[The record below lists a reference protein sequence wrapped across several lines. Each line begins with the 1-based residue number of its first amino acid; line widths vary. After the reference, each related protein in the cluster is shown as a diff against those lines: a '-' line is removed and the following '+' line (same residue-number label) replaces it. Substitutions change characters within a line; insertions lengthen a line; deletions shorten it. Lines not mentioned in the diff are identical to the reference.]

1 MVGPRCRAASLVL
14 MVGRRC
20 RAARLTRRSALPNQ
34 SKWEL
39 ELRPSASA
47 AGPPQP
53 HCRLTL
59 NPQLSTINLL
69 MGTLYY
75 GDNLDILRR
84 YLKDGTVDLVYLD
97 PPFNSAQN
105 YNAFFHEKDGTDA
118 ASQIHAF
125 EDTWHWDIETKK
137 AYDAVT
143 EQPGKVSDVM
153 QAFYTFLGGNDMMA
167 YLTMMSSRLVE
178 LRRVLKP
185 TGSLYL
191 HCDPTASHYLKLL
204 CDAIMGKDNFRN
216 EIIWQRTRAHNDKKI
231 RRYGAVHDIILFYSK
246 GEDWLY
252 NVQYTKRDENAP
264 KTHDLY
270 RHTDGKIYRK
280 DNCRAPGGRGPLY
293 EWNGHRHNWR
303 FSPEERDRLIAEGKI
318 VYSKNGM
325 PRVLREIDPE
335 KGSPLQD
342 YWVDIDPLNS
352 GSAEILGYPTQKPVA
367 LLERIIQ
374 ASSNPGDVVL
384 DPFCGCGTTI
394 DAAEKLGREW
404 IGIDVTQLAISLIKN
419 RLQDTYGPRLKFISG
434 GTSYT
439 SPTSD
444 PDGRAA
450 LPRRQSGADGRAALP
465 RRQADP
471 QVSPAESIEMGSRTS
486 TVRIIGEPTTPNEA
500 ATLAEDDKYQ
510 FQWWALG
517 LVGARPVEQ
526 KKGADHGIDGK
537 ILFRDDPRAA
547 KPEQIIIQVKG
558 GKTGVK
564 DVRDLRGVLDREK
577 AAIGI
582 LISLQPAT
590 GPMETEAA
598 SAGFYEH
605 KTNRQKYPRLQLRT
619 VKELMEGQGIERPS
633 TVAATDETFKKAPES
648 KKKQHEQKALEL

>member
-1 MVGPRCRAASLVL
+1 
-14 MVGRRC
+14 
-20 RAARLTRRSALPNQ
+20 
-34 SKWEL
+34 
-39 ELRPSASA
+39 
-47 AGPPQP
+47 
-53 HCRLTL
+53 
-59 NPQLSTINLL
+59 

-75 GDNLDILRR
+75 GDNLNILRR

-105 YNAFFHEKDGTDA
+105 YNAFFQEKDGSAA

-204 CDAIMGKDNFRN
+204 CDAVFGGNNFQN
-216 EIIWQRTRAHNDKKI
+216 EIIWKRTGSHG
-231 RRYGAVHDIILFYSK
+231 GAKRWGPIHDTILFYSK
-246 GEDWLY
+246 ADEPTWNRAYQDYDEKYLDDFYRFED
-252 NVQYTKRDENAP
+252 
-264 KTHDLY
+264 
-270 RHTDGKIYRK
+270 
-280 DNCRAPGGRGPLY
+280 
-293 EWNGHRHNWR
+293 
-303 FSPEERDRLIAEGKI
+303 
-318 VYSKNGM
+318 
-325 PRVLREIDPE
+325 E
-335 KGSPLQD
+335 KGRYRLVTLTGAGTRSGDSGAPWRNVNPTKSGRHWAVPSYALKPLAT
-342 YWVDIDPLNS
+342 
-352 GSAEILGYPTQKPVA
+352 SAELVKMTTQEKLDLLDASGLIYWPPKGEVPQQKRYLDDGEGVQIQDIITDIQAISSQAKERLGYPTQKPVA

-394 DAAEKLGREW
+394 DAAEKLGRDW

-419 RLQDTYGPRLKFISG
+419 RLQDTYGTRLKFVSG

-439 SPTSD
+439 SPTSESVGRAGSPLPAAERGESSAREQS
-444 PDGRAA
+444 PDGAHGVTR
-450 LPRRQSGADGRAALP
+450 PT
-465 RRQADP
+465 
-471 QVSPAESIEMGSRTS
+471 VSL
-486 TVRIIGEPTTPNEA
+486 VRIIGEPTTPNEA

-537 ILFRDDPRAA
+537 ILFRDDPKAA
-547 KPEQIIIQVKG
+547 RPEQIIIQVKG

-564 DVRDLRGVLDREK
+564 DVRDLRGVLDREQ

-582 LISLQPAT
+582 LISLQPPTA
-590 GPMETEAA
+590 PMETEAA

-619 VKELMEGQGIERPS
+619 VKELMEGKGIERPS

-648 KKKQHEQKALEL
+648 KKKQHEQKSLEL

>member
-1 MVGPRCRAASLVL
+1 
-14 MVGRRC
+14 
-20 RAARLTRRSALPNQ
+20 
-34 SKWEL
+34 
-39 ELRPSASA
+39 
-47 AGPPQP
+47 
-53 HCRLTL
+53 
-59 NPQLSTINLL
+59 

-84 YLKDGTVDLVYLD
+84 SLKDESVDLVYLD

-125 EDTWHWDIETKK
+125 ENTWHWDIGTRK

-204 CDAIMGKDNFRN
+204 CDAVFGGNQFQN
-216 EIIWQRTRAHNDKKI
+216 EIIWKRTGSHG
-231 RRYGAVHDIILFYSK
+231 GAKRWGPIHDSILFYSK
-246 GEDWLY
+246 ADEPTWNRAYQEYDEEYVEDF
-252 NVQYTKRDENAP
+252 
-264 KTHDLY
+264 Y
-270 RHTDGKIYRK
+270 RFEDKKGRYRLVTLTGAGTRSG
-280 DNCRAPGGRGPLY
+280 D
-293 EWNGHRHNWR
+293 
-303 FSPEERDRLIAEGKI
+303 S
-318 VYSKNGM
+318 
-325 PRVLREIDPE
+325 
-335 KGSPLQD
+335 GSPWKGVNPTKTGRHWAMPSYALKPLASESKLASMTTQEKLDLLDSNGLIYWPPKGEVPQQKRYLDDGEGVPIQD
-342 YWVDIDPLNS
+342 IITDIKAIS
-352 GSAEILGYPTQKPVA
+352 SQAKERLGYPTQKPVA

-394 DAAEKLGREW
+394 DAAEKLGRDW

-419 RLQDTYGPRLKFISG
+419 RLQDTYGSRMKFVSGPLQRRTGVAPVSNISE
-434 GTSYT
+434 TKISET
-439 SPTSD
+439 
-444 PDGRAA
+444 
-450 LPRRQSGADGRAALP
+450 GATPVLH
-465 RRQADP
+465 
-471 QVSPAESIEMGSRTS
+471 ESI
-486 TVRIIGEPTTPNEA
+486 VRIIGEPTTPNEA

-526 KKGADHGIDGK
+526 KKGADHGVDGK
-537 ILFRDDPRAA
+537 ILFRDDPKAA

-558 GKTGVK
+558 GKTGVG
-564 DVRDLRGVLDREK
+564 DVRDLNGVLTREK

-582 LISLQPAT
+582 LISLQPPTA
-590 GPMETEAA
+590 PMETEAA

-605 KTNRQKYPRLQLRT
+605 KTNKQKYPRLQLRT
-619 VKELMEGQGIERPS
+619 VKELMEGKGIERPS

-648 KKKQHEQKALEL
+648 KKKQHEQKELI

>member
-1 MVGPRCRAASLVL
+1 
-14 MVGRRC
+14 
-20 RAARLTRRSALPNQ
+20 
-34 SKWEL
+34 
-39 ELRPSASA
+39 
-47 AGPPQP
+47 
-53 HCRLTL
+53 
-59 NPQLSTINLL
+59 

-75 GDNLDILRR
+75 GDNFDILKR
-84 YLKDGTVDLVYLD
+84 YLKDESVDLVYLD

-118 ASQIHAF
+118 ASQIRAF

-143 EQPGKVSDVM
+143 GQPGKVSDVM

-204 CDAIMGKDNFRN
+204 LDAVMGAENYRN
-216 EIIWQRTRAHNDKKI
+216 EISWKRSQPKSHTTINFSNCR
-231 RRYGAVHDIILFYSK
+231 DIILR
-246 GEDWLY
+246 
-252 NVQYTKRDENAP
+252 YTKTQDAVFNKVFGKHDPDYIEKFYRFKDPDGRRYRLGDITNPNKNRPNLTYEFLGVKRVWRWTKDRMQKAYEQGLIYQSKPGSVPQEKRYLDEMEGQPLSDDWADIEHLHGANAE
-264 KTHDLY
+264 
-270 RHTDGKIYRK
+270 
-280 DNCRAPGGRGPLY
+280 A
-293 EWNGHRHNWR
+293 
-303 FSPEERDRLIAEGKI
+303 
-318 VYSKNGM
+318 
-325 PRVLREIDPE
+325 
-335 KGSPLQD
+335 
-342 YWVDIDPLNS
+342 
-352 GSAEILGYPTQKPVA
+352 LGYPTQKPVA
-367 LLERIIQ
+367 LLERIIL
-374 ASSNPGDVVL
+374 ASTNPGGLVL

-394 DAAEKLGREW
+394 DAAEKNGRDW

-419 RLQDTYGPRLKFISG
+419 RLQDTYGHRLKFMTGATASPSPPRSG
-434 GTSYT
+434 GEGRGEVAQIK
-439 SPTSD
+439 SPHPASGH
-444 PDGRAA
+444 P
-450 LPRRQSGADGRAALP
+450 LPAMRGEGEKIS
-465 RRQADP
+465 
-471 QVSPAESIEMGSRTS
+471 V
-486 TVRIIGEPTTPNEA
+486 VRIIGEPTTPNEA

-537 ILFRDDPRAA
+537 ILFRDDPKAA

-605 KTNRQKYPRLQLRT
+605 KTNRQKFPRLQLRT
-619 VKELMEGQGIERPS
+619 VKELMEGKGIERPS

-648 KKKQHEQKALEL
+648 KKKHGEQSALKL